1 MSQFPEITSNLSTAN
16 FRASILTLAS
26 QIASG
31 GSSGGNVTITGSL
44 PSGTNSIGSVNPD
57 STGSGSVT
65 ASTPLVVTT
74 TNFGTLAFQSNAVA
88 TGNVTIEA
96 SVDGTTYTATT
107 YTALTSGNTS
117 STFSAATATIGQI
130 DVSGFKN
137 IRFRSNTITAGS
149 VGITYNLS
157 KNVSNVMLDNPLPQG
172 TNTIGNVTIA
182 PNIGGLT
189 QATGTLTAATSASVL
204 SAGVATKY
212 LAIQNNSSSVMY
224 VNFNSAATTGS
235 FQIVAGATYIFETD
249 YLVNTSVN
257 LYSVTGTSAGAT
269 YVIVYA

>member
-65 ASTPLVVTT
+65 ATTPHVVTT

-96 SVDGTTYTATT
+96 SVDGTIYTATT
-107 YTALTSGNTS
+107 YAALTTGNTS

-137 IRFRSNTITAGS
+137 IRFRSNTITSGT

-157 KNVSNVMLDNPLPQG
+157 KNVSNVMLDNPLPAG
-172 TNTIGNVTIA
+172 TNVI
-182 PNIGGLT
+182 
-189 QATGTLTAATSASVL
+189 
-204 SAGVATKY
+204 
-212 LAIQNNSSSVMY
+212 
-224 VNFNSAATTGS
+224 
-235 FQIVAGATYIFETD
+235 GATYSTPNVASGTFGSAAVTTSGTITGLGATTRKYLQIQNIGTANPLYITTD
-249 YLVNTSVN
+249 GTTATATNGFVLQPNGG
-257 LYSVTGTSAGAT
+257 SVTWEGSFVPNGAIT
-269 YVIVYA
+269 GFSTTTTCAFLWA

>member
-57 STGSGSVT
+57 TTGSGSVT
-65 ASTPLVVTT
+65 TSTPLVVTT

-96 SVDGTTYTATT
+96 SVDGTNFTATT

-130 DVSGFKN
+130 DTSGFRS
-137 IRFRSNTITAGS
+137 IRFRSNTIVGV

-157 KNVSNVMLDNPLPQG
+157 KSNSNVMLDNPLPAG
-172 TNTIGNVTIA
+172 TNVI
-182 PNIGGLT
+182 
-189 QATGTLTAATSASVL
+189 
-204 SAGVATKY
+204 
-212 LAIQNNSSSVMY
+212 
-224 VNFNSAATTGS
+224 
-235 FQIVAGATYIFETD
+235 GATYSTPNVASGTFGAAAVTTSGTITGLGATTRKYLQIQNIGTANPLYITTD
-249 YLVNTSVN
+249 GTTATATNGFVLQPNGG
-257 LYSVTGTSAGAT
+257 SVTWEGSFVPNGAIT
-269 YVIVYA
+269 GFSTTTTCSFLWA